1 MKLREASPE
10 VFLLALL
17 SGLVVFAVLV
27 GFVNES
33 VMTMI
38 QNMNTGHSIV
48 AESGHVPG
56 FAGVGRSSLMQRMA
70 AVAWPKRAAEVCLSN
85 LVEVLLQ

>member
-17 SGLVVFAVLV
+17 SGLMVFAVLV

-56 FAGVGRSSLMQRMA
+56 FAGVGRSYLMQRIA
-70 AVAWPKRAAEVCLSN
+70 AVTWPKRDAEVRLLST
-85 LVEVLLQ
+85 Q